1 MARALAR
8 VRALALALTLVPPLC
23 HPHATAAQVSA
34 PRSFS
39 VGPVTAVAWPAQ
51 WRLARELAAR
61 AALPADYPGLPAV
74 APAPLRLILAPDGR
88 AIDSLTS
95 GAAPGWGA
103 GIALPDE
110 RIILLRADDPEVTRT
125 LRHELA
131 HLALHRAVRIRV
143 PLWFDEGY
151 AATAA
156 KEWERLG
163 GLELNFAVAR
173 GAVPDLD
180 ALEGALRGSAST
192 ADAAYALATAAV
204 SELARRNP
212 TGTLVPLL
220 SRLRAGDGFDRA
232 VLATTGLT
240 MGQFE
245 VVWRERIRRRYGLVV
260 WIIAGGGWSALTLV
274 LWALLRRRRAFDRP
288 RRAAL
293 DQGWLIE
300 PEDGGPEATGASEL
314 DPTHRP

>member
-1 MARALAR
+1 M
-8 VRALALALTLVPPLC
+8 TLLLPLC
-23 HPHATAAQVSA
+23 HPYATVAQVTA
-34 PRSFS
+34 PRSFTI
-39 VGPVTAVAWPAQ
+39 GPVTAVAWRPQ

-61 AALPADYPGLPAV
+61 AARPADYPGLPAV
-74 APAPLRLILAPDGR
+74 RPSPLRLVLVPDGR
-88 AIDSLTS
+88 ALDSLTS

-110 RIILLRADDPEVTRT
+110 RIILLRADDPDVTRT

-131 HLALHRAVRIRV
+131 HLALHQAVPVRV

-151 AATAA
+151 AASAG
-156 KEWERLG
+156 KEWDRLG

-180 ALEGALRGSAST
+180 ALDGALRGSATT

-212 TGTLVPLL
+212 TGTLAPLL
-220 SRLRAGDGFDRA
+220 ARLGAGDDFDRA
-232 VLATTGLT
+232 VLATTGLS

-245 VVWRERIRRRYGLVV
+245 VVWRARVRRRYGLVV
-260 WIIAGGGWSALTLV
+260 WMIAGGGWSALTLV
-274 LWALLRRRRAFDRP
+274 LWALLRRRRAFDRS

-293 DQGWLIE
+293 DQGWVIE
-300 PEDGGPEATGASEL
+300 PDDAGPEAAGASEL